1 MLVDGVRP
9 IENAAHLC
17 DSRAKMSLIDGAAS
31 VAAAAKH
38 PDGSKSDEC
47 AEQPR
52 TDQAS
57 HTPVHVLK
65 DFAGTEN
72 LSEPR
77 F

>member
-52 TDQAS
+52 TDQTS
-57 HTPVHVLK
+57 HTPVH
-65 DFAGTEN
+65 
-72 LSEPR
+72 
-77 F
+77 